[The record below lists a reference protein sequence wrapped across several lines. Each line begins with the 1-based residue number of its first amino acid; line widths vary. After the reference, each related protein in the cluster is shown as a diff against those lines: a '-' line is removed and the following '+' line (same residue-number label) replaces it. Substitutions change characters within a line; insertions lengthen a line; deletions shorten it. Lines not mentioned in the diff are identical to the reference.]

1 MKRSKSSGGII
12 GIILSIIFIVL
23 GVVFVVKPDIFISS
37 VGLILGIG
45 LIIVGFFMAIFS
57 FFLRYTIFGFILMLL
72 LGISFVGFGISFIVD
87 DGLVST
93 LIPVILFIYL
103 FITGINK
110 LTYALKLNKLKDK
123 HWFIPIIFSIIYI
136 VLSFFALIFRSE
148 ANDTLAI
155 VVGVMFIVI
164 GAISLIDYSIGL
176 KDSKKVEKRNKKI
189 EEAQSSYENSDS
201 SIQSS
206 KLFDYNESDVIEGEI
221 VGEED
226 NRKDD

>member
-12 GIILSIIFIVL
+12 GIILSIVFIVL

-110 LTYALKLNKLKDK
+110 LTYALTLNKLKDK
-123 HWFIPIIFSIIYI
+123 HWFIPLIFSIIYI
-136 VLSFFALIFRSE
+136 VLSFLALIFRSE

-164 GAISLIDYSIGL
+164 GAISLIDYSFSL

-189 EEAQSSYENSDS
+189 EKPQSSYENSDS